1 MPLST
6 LEDELRLL
14 GLSLIGKPPRPGS
27 SMKQQNHLF
36 CAHYGTGW
44 EVTAFLWQALFKVNC
59 EKNLEEGKTTKM
71 KKKHFLWCLY
81 FLKVY
86 ATENVSASTMA
97 CDPITFWKWV
107 WIYVRDIAFLAPIY
121 VSFVHK
127 KSHPLPFSCFS
138 LLRPFVF
145 QINIE
150 NRYEGDVQN
159 DCLLSFDTTDCPV
172 DEPYP
177 FQKRWSERWSS
188 HKFGKKAGLRYELA
202 IAILSGE
209 ICWYNGPFP
218 CGLYNDWKIFNECRL
233 RTYLEKHERVE
244 ADNGYSAGD
253 PEVCKTPGG
262 CFHPASK
269 KRCKTDWWQGRKP

>member
-1 MPLST
+1 M
-6 LEDELRLL
+6 
-14 GLSLIGKPPRPGS
+14 
-27 SMKQQNHLF
+27 
-36 CAHYGTGW
+36 
-44 EVTAFLWQALFKVNC
+44 
-59 EKNLEEGKTTKM
+59 
-71 KKKHFLWCLY
+71 
-81 FLKVY
+81 
-86 ATENVSASTMA
+86 
-97 CDPITFWKWV
+97 
-107 WIYVRDIAFLAPIY
+107 
-121 VSFVHK
+121 SFVHK

-218 CGLYNDWKIFNECRL
+218 CGLYNDWKIFNECGL

-269 KRCKTDWWQGRKP
+269 KKMQNRMMARQETLNTRLKNFGILRQRFRHKLEDHGDVFRAILVIVQIGIKFCDEPLFSCSEYCN